1 VIAKIYGTVVD
12 KVKLYGVEQVA
23 FVRCL
28 FLLGEK
34 ETGHVHQSYS
44 FSQTSPDQLSPVYFA
59 ILTDRCSCYR
69 YQSTCN
75 VYYPT
80 DLKVWMCR
88 ELHQQPLV
96 RDLIGEYR
104 SDERDPSATM
114 INIALRGFDEERM
127 RKACQLMDRGKG
139 LKAAAAEVC

>member
-1 VIAKIYGTVVD
+1 
-12 KVKLYGVEQVA
+12 
-23 FVRCL
+23 
-28 FLLGEK
+28 
-34 ETGHVHQSYS
+34 
-44 FSQTSPDQLSPVYFA
+44 
-59 ILTDRCSCYR
+59 
-69 YQSTCN
+69 
-75 VYYPT
+75 
-80 DLKVWMCR
+80 
-88 ELHQQPLV
+88 V